1 MRQDVFIQQLRQEL
15 GSLPKEA
22 VDDIVADY
30 REYIGD
36 ALAANRQE
44 EEVIAALGDPVKL
57 ARELKAQAN
66 YRQWEKRRSFGNL
79 MRVVGA
85 VAGLG
90 FLQLVLLVPF
100 LLYLFV
106 LTMGYVISGGLALAG
121 LVTVLTISSH
131 HFFGKPALDA
141 LPFSLSEGEDVSVR
155 SPNSTDAADNDEKA
169 AEALSDMK
177 DLKIVGNRF
186 VFDLQDGGKVNLVT
200 RAGPLTIRKDDD
212 KLEITAPNDAARALL
227 ANNEDSTLSI
237 SRDDVTALELRDE
250 DGDRVSFARTGPN
263 GKSAWHIRG
272 EDDENVSFEQNAN
285 GHASRLVIKSGE
297 DSVTIDGTKISIGN
311 GKDHVQI
318 SKSGDLLANSANHGM
333 AFGYGLAM
341 LAFGILGLVLCVWL
355 TRVTWRALVRYVKH
369 QIDIISAGLDREPTA

>member
-1 MRQDVFIQQLRQEL
+1 MKQDAFIQQLRQEL
-15 GSLPKEA
+15 GRLPKEA
-22 VDDIVADY
+22 VDEIVADY

-36 ALAANRQE
+36 ALAAGRQE

-106 LTMGYVISGGLALAG
+106 LTLGYVISSALAIAG
-121 LVTVLTISSH
+121 LVTVLAITSH

-141 LPFSLSEGEDVSVR
+141 LPFSLTESNDA
-155 SPNSTDAADNDEKA
+155 STNAALSGDAASADEKA
-169 AEALSDMK
+169 ADALSDMK

-200 RAGPLTIRKDDD
+200 RAGPLAIRKDND
-212 KLEITAPNDAARALL
+212 KLEITAPSDAARALL
-227 ANNEDSTLSI
+227 TNGQDSTLSI
-237 SRDDVTALELRDE
+237 ARDDVTVLDLRDE

-272 EDDENVSFEQNAN
+272 EDDENVSFEQDPN
-285 GHASRLVIKSGE
+285 GHTSRLVIKSGE
-297 DSVTIDGTKISIGN
+297 DSVTIDGTKIAIAN

-318 SKSGDLLANSANHGM
+318 SNSGGLLANSANHGM
-333 AFGYGLAM
+333 AFGYALAM

-355 TRVTWRALVRYVKH
+355 TRFTWRALARYVKH
-369 QIDIISAGLDREPTA
+369 QIDIVTASLDREQAT